1 VKPQPADL
9 AWTQGQVP
17 TANGPLV
24 VKWAQ
29 DTSKFHLQIT
39 SPANTG
45 GEVWVPLASATTS
58 ISAPL
63 THGATFVR
71 RAGNYDIYQVGA
83 GTFEF
88 ASGPVTFASLAAVVT
103 YFSSDPD
110 VTAGLVAKLL
120 AASVARNA
128 NARNNQLDAF
138 VNQVNAQT
146 GKALTPEE
154 AQVLITLSA
163 ALR

>member
-1 VKPQPADL
+1 M
-9 AWTQGQVP
+9 
-17 TANGPLV
+17 
-24 VKWAQ
+24 
-29 DTSKFHLQIT
+29 
-39 SPANTG
+39 
-45 GEVWVPLASATTS
+45 
-58 ISAPL
+58 
-63 THGATFVR
+63 R
-71 RAGNYDIYQVGA
+71 RTGNYDIYQVGA

-88 ASGPVTFASLAAVVT
+88 ASGRVTFASLAAVVT

-146 GKALTPEE
+146 GRALTPEE